1 MTKNV
6 DKSKFTYNGQILA
19 FDGKGFWSV
28 INDIARNLV
37 IFGAGN
43 SSSPHTDN
51 PKHYFLMLEEGPL
64 ILMIALVQQ
73 KKNSINFSKA
83 DTKFSLS
90 LHYNGDEIYLYVN
103 KTGIY

>member
-6 DKSKFTYNGQILA
+6 DKSKFTYNGRIVA
-19 FDGKGFWSV
+19 FDGKSFWSN

-51 PKHYFLMLEEGPL
+51 PQHCFLVLEERSL
-64 ILMIALVQQ
+64 TLMIALV
-73 KKNSINFSKA
+73 
-83 DTKFSLS
+83 
-90 LHYNGDEIYLYVN
+90 
-103 KTGIY
+103 